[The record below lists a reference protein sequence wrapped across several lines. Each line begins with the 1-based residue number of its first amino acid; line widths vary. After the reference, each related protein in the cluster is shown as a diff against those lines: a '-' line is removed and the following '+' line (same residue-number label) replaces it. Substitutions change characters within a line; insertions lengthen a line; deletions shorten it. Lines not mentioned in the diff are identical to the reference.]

1 MQKPDILQEFRALNR
16 DAAAEDSGIAYCL
29 QQVRRLDRDRYLTV
43 VAAPRPAAADL
54 AVLYAFNLEIALVR
68 DQVSEPMLGRIRL
81 QWWREAIAEV
91 YEGRP
96 RRHAVLQSLA
106 ALLARQSPPG
116 RLGRAHFERMIDAR
130 ESELDETVPAD
141 LGALESHADATAGD
155 LLRLAAEA
163 AGLDPASG
171 DVAALV
177 RHVGLG
183 FGLTGIARA
192 TLYLARRR
200 RTLLPESLLRQH
212 DVSLDLLYALKP
224 QPGLN
229 AAIAA
234 LAEAARRQLDAA
246 KRIAAPK
253 PLLPA
258 LRIGTLARTQL
269 ARLEARD
276 HDLFDPSSIEA
287 SPRDIWRLA
296 AKRLVGSW

>member
-1 MQKPDILQEFRALNR
+1 LNS
-16 DAAAEDSGIAYCL
+16 DAAAEESSIAYCL
-29 QQVRRLDRDRYLTV
+29 QQVRRYDRDRYLTV
-43 VAAPRPAAADL
+43 VAAPREAAADL
-54 AVLYAFNLEIALVR
+54 AALYAFNLEIALVR

-96 RRHAVLQSLA
+96 RHHAVLQSLA
-106 ALLARQSPPG
+106 ALHARTSSPDC
-116 RLGRAHFERMIDAR
+116 LHRAHFERMIDAR
-130 ESELDETVPAD
+130 ESELDEIIPAD
-141 LGALESHADATAGD
+141 LDALESYADATSGD

-163 AGLDPASG
+163 AGVDAASG
-171 DVAALV
+171 DPAALI
-177 RHVGLG
+177 RHVGVG

-192 TLYLARRR
+192 TLYLARKR
-200 RTLLPESLLRQH
+200 RTMLPESLLREH
-212 DVSLDLLYALKP
+212 GISLDRLYDLKP

-234 LAEAARRQLDAA
+234 LAHAARRHLDAA

-258 LRIGTLARTQL
+258 LRIGTLARAEL
-269 ARLEARD
+269 ARLEACN
-276 HDLFDPSSIEA
+276 HDLFDPRSIA
-287 SPRDIWRLA
+287 PSPRDIWRLA